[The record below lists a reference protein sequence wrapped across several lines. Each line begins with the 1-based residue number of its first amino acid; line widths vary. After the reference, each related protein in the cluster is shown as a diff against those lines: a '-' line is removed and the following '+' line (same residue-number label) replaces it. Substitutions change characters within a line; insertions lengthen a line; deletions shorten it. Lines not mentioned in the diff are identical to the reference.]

1 MLQQIVCII
10 ENESCSR
17 SICRVLKL
25 ILNRISDLSVV
36 RKRNRG
42 CKYRG
47 LWMEGVLRLRQQAG
61 GLATKGRNGAE
72 ITLVLNV
79 GKWRLILHHWRFKH
93 SSQNRSGVI
102 LIVVAVYIKAN
113 LRHSY
118 TVLNLCY
125 KCLKNNFCLHSRA
138 RGSFCG

>member
-10 ENESCSR
+10 EHESCSR

-25 ILNRISDLSVV
+25 ILKRISDLSVV

-42 CKYRG
+42 CQYRG
-47 LWMEGVLRLRQQAG
+47 LWMEGGLRARQQAG

-79 GKWRLILHHWRFKH
+79 GKLRLILHHWRLALLPKPFRR
-93 SSQNRSGVI
+93 NPDCCGR
-102 LIVVAVYIKAN
+102 LIFGIHK
-113 LRHSY
+113 L
-118 TVLNLCY
+118 
-125 KCLKNNFCLHSRA
+125 F
-138 RGSFCG
+138 